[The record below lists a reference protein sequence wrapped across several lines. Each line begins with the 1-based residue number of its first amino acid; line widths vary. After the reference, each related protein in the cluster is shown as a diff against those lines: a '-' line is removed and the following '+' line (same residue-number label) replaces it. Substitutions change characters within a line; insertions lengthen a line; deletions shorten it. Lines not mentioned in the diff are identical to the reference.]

1 MKKFLL
7 LFLAIT
13 MIIPLAYA
21 ETSSTNHYQTAQ
33 QRVCKIERE
42 CLAAT
47 TEANFETLNQVCNRK
62 DEAALKRM
70 IATGQVY
77 ILTPS
82 MTIRMVDHGFAKCKV
97 YVVDLGIEVWVSTD
111 FIEYK

>member
-1 MKKFLL
+1 MLTNYLL
-7 LFLAIT
+7 HYEEVFTFIFGNYDDYP
-13 MIIPLAYA
+13 I
-21 ETSSTNHYQTAQ
+21 HYQTAQ
-33 QRVCKIERE
+33 QRVYKIERE

-70 IATGQVY
+70 IAAGQVY

>member
-1 MKKFLL
+1 
-7 LFLAIT
+7 
-13 MIIPLAYA
+13 
-21 ETSSTNHYQTAQ
+21 
-33 QRVCKIERE
+33 
-42 CLAAT
+42 
-47 TEANFETLNQVCNRK
+47 
-62 DEAALKRM
+62 M
-70 IATGQVY
+70 IAAGQVY